1 MAIIN
6 ATGDPNDAP
15 GAGFKP
21 IPEGMFDLHISS
33 KESKPG
39 KKGPQTKISAE
50 IRAADA
56 HPDEVGRKVTMWMS
70 HDRAADLRQL
80 LDACG
85 VAWVPT
91 TGPAGA
97 GLQFDDDHLIGR
109 YFRARMEHSPRDKG
123 GVFENWRECQPSR
136 FSPQPGA
143 TQAAGSVGA
152 PAAGVAAPP
161 AFQPPVAQQGVV
173 PGQPVQQVAP
183 VAAPYVAPQPGL
195 PVQQQAAPQAQVP
208 VQAAPPAAAPYIPP
222 QS

>member
-6 ATGDPNDAP
+6 ATGDPNQAP
-15 GAGFKP
+15 GEGFKP

-33 KESKPG
+33 KESKEG
-39 KKGPQTKISAE
+39 NKGPQTKISAE
-50 IRAADA
+50 IRASDA
-56 HPDEVGRKVTMWMS
+56 HPDEVGRKVTLWMG

-109 YFRARMEHSPRDKG
+109 YFRARMEHSPRKKG

-143 TQAAGSVGA
+143 TQAAGSVGV
-152 PAAGVAAPP
+152 PTAGVAAPP
-161 AFQPPVAQQGVV
+161 AFQPPTAQPGVV
-173 PGQPVQQVAP
+173 PGQQAAPPAHHTQALPVQPGQPVQQQA
-183 VAAPYVAPQPGL
+183 AAPA
-195 PVQQQAAPQAQVP
+195 AQVP